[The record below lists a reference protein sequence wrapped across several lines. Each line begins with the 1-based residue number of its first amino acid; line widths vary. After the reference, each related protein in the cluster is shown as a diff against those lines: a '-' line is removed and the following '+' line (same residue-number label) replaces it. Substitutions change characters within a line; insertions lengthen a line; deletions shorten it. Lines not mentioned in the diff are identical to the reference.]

1 MILSVI
7 KRIFTKEKPLF
18 SQYDKKTINFD
29 VVETDTKKVLFS
41 NRSFKNASALQVMFK
56 QKTTLVAHGREL
68 ADNNNN

>member
-1 MILSVI
+1 MILSAL
-7 KRIFTKEKPLF
+7 KRIFTKEKPLL
-18 SQYDKKTINFD
+18 SLYDEKTINFD

-41 NRSFKNASALQVMFK
+41 NRSFKNACALQVMVK